1 MIFKDISRYGMELVW
16 TPETN
21 CPGEDRA
28 REAELLKSS
37 GDQKTRTESQMSDTE
52 GFTPLDLAFILIWF

>member
-1 MIFKDISRYGMELVW
+1 MELVW